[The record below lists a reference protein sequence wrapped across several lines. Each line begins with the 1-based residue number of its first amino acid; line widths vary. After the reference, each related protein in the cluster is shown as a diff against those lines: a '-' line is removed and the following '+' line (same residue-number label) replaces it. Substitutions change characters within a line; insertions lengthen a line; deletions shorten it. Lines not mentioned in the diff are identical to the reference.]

1 MVAST
6 RTPRTS
12 ATRSGRESD
21 VDQFTSNGTFNP
33 PQHAYLVDETGEA
46 SFTFVCLGVGGGPLE
61 NDCSCYLLKPAHR
74 QWTDG
79 SIVIEGGSW
88 LGALTRVLENV
99 GPNSAFHD
107 TQFPSEV
114 PAIRAGFIGS
124 FAHSFLISHAHLDH
138 ILGLVLGSASL
149 PGKSNVYGL
158 KGTLDNIMGV
168 FNGKIWPRLASFD
181 DDGGPAVYKLKPLE
195 PQTRTSVDDDLTV
208 LPFALSHG
216 LNPSVIPAPPTP
228 NPLFATR
235 LSLSNKRLSL
245 PLNGYFSTPASGGV
259 GYGPDRSSGLAG
271 SGERPV
277 FTSPFA
283 PEPASAAADTSNAT
297 IRHTENLPSTP
308 PTEEKDPRT
317 KNRSALEPGSPTSG
331 VAMSANNSAP
341 LPTYQSTSAFSQA
354 IAKAS
359 AGGSLRLS
367 SMRTRRPKTAQGSE
381 KAISAIASA
390 GVNAPPTVAEVNSRS
405 SSVVAGSNMSGR
417 RNMAPQHVPLEPSFP
432 ALDSTAFFITNEKT
446 QKDVLFFGDVEPD
459 SISQSPRNGRIWTH
473 AGQRFADGKLNTV
486 FLECSFP
493 ASHPTEFLYG
503 HLSVK
508 HVFDELDTMARVVV
522 AERKRSS
529 LRKQRRAADSSL
541 GRSTT
546 SEGASRKIYASQ
558 LPQIPA
564 LHTSER
570 LITDEELQKSLEGL
584 HVVIIHVKTA
594 LFPSYEAT
602 PRPSIASTS
611 SYETAENGEPT
622 TSKAELKKS
631 PSIGRASERVSRP
644 MDTRSMQKRI
654 LQELE
659 EREEDIGL
667 GVHFVMA
674 QQGMRIDC

>member
-6 RTPRTS
+6 STPRTS
-12 ATRSGRESD
+12 AARSSRTSD

-79 SIVIEGGSW
+79 SVVLEGGSW
-88 LGALTRVLENV
+88 LGALTRILENV

-149 PGKSNVYGL
+149 PQKSNVYGL

-181 DDGGPAVYKLKPLE
+181 DDGGPAIYRLKSLE
-195 PQTRTSVDDDLTV
+195 PQKKALVDDDLSV

-216 LNPSVIPAPPTP
+216 LNPSVVPAPPTP
-228 NPLFATR
+228 NPLFARR

-245 PLNGYFSTPASGGV
+245 PLNGYFSTPSSAGA

-271 SGERPV
+271 SGDRPV

-283 PEPASAAADTSNAT
+283 PESVPVAADTSNVT
-297 IRHTENLPSTP
+297 IRHAENTLSTP
-308 PTEEKDPRT
+308 PPEGEPKT
-317 KNRSALEPGSPTSG
+317 KQRSEVEPGSPTSG
-331 VAMSANNSAP
+331 IAMTANNSVP
-341 LPTYQSTSAFSQA
+341 PPTYQSTSAFSQA

-367 SMRTRRPKTAQGSE
+367 SLRTRRPKTAQGSE
-381 KAISAIASA
+381 KAINAPASA
-390 GVNAPPTVAEVNSRS
+390 GANAPPTVDEVSSRAS
-405 SSVVAGSNMSGR
+405 SIVAGSNMSGR
-417 RNMAPQHVPLEPSFP
+417 RNLAPQHVSLEPSFP

-459 SISQSPRNGRIWTH
+459 SVSQSPRNGRIWTH
-473 AGQRFADGKLNTV
+473 AGQRFAEGKLNTI

-503 HLSVK
+503 HLSVE
-508 HVFDELDTMARVVV
+508 HVFDELDTLARVVV
-522 AERKRSS
+522 AERKRSRI
-529 LRKQRRAADSSL
+529 RKQRKAADV
-541 GRSTT
+541 GKSTT
-546 SEGASRKIYASQ
+546 SEGASRRIYASQ

-570 LITDEELQKSLEGL
+570 LITDEELRSSLDGL

-611 SYETAENGEPT
+611 SYETAENGEPAS
-622 TSKAELKKS
+622 SKADTKKS
-631 PSIGRASERVSRP
+631 PSIGRTSERVNRP
-644 MDTRSMQKRI
+644 MDSRSMQKRI

>member
-1 MVAST
+1 MVASAS
-6 RTPRTS
+6 TPRTS
-12 ATRSGRESD
+12 AARSSRTSD
-21 VDQFTSNGTFNP
+21 IDQFTSNGTFNP

-79 SIVIEGGSW
+79 SVVIEGGSW

-107 TQFPSEV
+107 TEFPSEI

-168 FNGKIWPRLASFD
+168 FNGKIWPKLASFD

-195 PQTRTSVDDDLTV
+195 PQTRASVDSDLTV

-245 PLNGYFSTPASGGV
+245 PLNGYFSTPSGSGGS

-283 PEPASAAADTSNAT
+283 PESIPAAADSSNAT
-297 IRHTENLPSTP
+297 IKHSENAPNTP
-308 PTEEKDPRT
+308 PPAADHKI
-317 KNRSALEPGSPTSG
+317 KFRSDMEPGSPTSSG
-331 VAMSANNSAP
+331 GIAMTANNS
-341 LPTYQSTSAFSQA
+341 LPPSTHQSTSAFSQA

-359 AGGSLRLS
+359 ASGSLRLS
-367 SMRTRRPKTAQGSE
+367 SIRTRRPKTAQGSE
-381 KAISAIASA
+381 KAINAIASA
-390 GVNAPPTVAEVNSRS
+390 GVSAPPTVDEVNSRS

-417 RNMAPQHVPLEPSFP
+417 RNMQPQHVSLEPSFP
-432 ALDSTAFFITNEKT
+432 ALDSTAFFITNERT

-473 AGQRFADGKLNTV
+473 AGQRFADGKLNTI

-508 HVFDELDTMARVVV
+508 HVFDELETLARVVV
-522 AERKRSS
+522 AERKRSII
-529 LRKQRRAADSSL
+529 RKQRRAADL
-541 GRSTT
+541 GKSTT
-546 SEGASRKIYASQ
+546 SEGASRRIYASQ

-570 LITDEELQKSLEGL
+570 LITDEELQSSLEGL
-584 HVVIIHVKTA
+584 HVIIIHVKTA
-594 LFPSYEAT
+594 LFPSFEAT

-611 SYETAENGEPT
+611 SYETAENGET
-622 TSKAELKKS
+622 TTPKHESKKS
-631 PSIGRASERVSRP
+631 PSIGRASRP

>member
-1 MVAST
+1 MATYTNKS
-6 RTPRTS
+6 RISSHAGRTS
-12 ATRSGRESD
+12 E
-21 VDQFTSNGTFNP
+21 VDPFTSNGTFNP
-33 PQHAYLVDETGEA
+33 PQHAYLVDEKGEA

-74 QWTDG
+74 QWTEG
-79 SIVIEGGSW
+79 SVVLEGGSW

-107 TQFPSEV
+107 THFPSEI

-168 FNGKIWPRLASFD
+168 FNGKIWPKLASFD
-181 DDGGPAVYKLKPLE
+181 DDGGPAVYRLKPLE
-195 PQTRTSVDDDLTV
+195 PQARALIDDDLTV

-228 NPLFATR
+228 NPLFASR

-245 PLNGYFSTPASGGV
+245 PLNGYFSPPSAGGI
-259 GYGPDRSSGLAG
+259 GYGVDRSSGSAG
-271 SGERPV
+271 SGEKPV

-283 PEPASAAADTSNAT
+283 PDSSSSAADTSTST
-297 IRHTENLPSTP
+297 IKHSGNTPSTP
-308 PTEEKDPRT
+308 PSAENT
-317 KNRSALEPGSPTSG
+317 KTARHRPELEPGSPTSG
-331 VAMSANNSAP
+331 VGIGGTNSGPSATSH
-341 LPTYQSTSAFSQA
+341 STSAFSQA

-359 AGGSLRLS
+359 ASGSLRLS
-367 SMRTRRPKTAQGSE
+367 SIRTRRPKTAQGSE
-381 KAISAIASA
+381 RSTNTTASA
-390 GVNAPPTVAEVNSRS
+390 GASAPPTVPEVSSRS

-417 RNMAPQHVPLEPSFP
+417 RNLAPQHVSLEPSFP
-432 ALDSTAFFITNEKT
+432 ALDSTAFFITNERT

-459 SISQSPRNGRIWTH
+459 SVSQSPRNGRIWTH
-473 AGQRFADGKLNTV
+473 AGQRFAEGKLNTI

-508 HVFDELDTMARVVV
+508 HVFDELDTLARVVT
-522 AERKRSS
+522 AERKRSRV
-529 LRKQRRAADSSL
+529 RKQRKAADSNAGKS
-541 GRSTT
+541 SN
-546 SEGASRKIYASQ
+546 SEGASKRIYASQ

-570 LITDEELQKSLEGL
+570 LITDEELHGSLNGL

-611 SYETAENGEPT
+611 SYETAENGESTKMKP
-622 TSKAELKKS
+622 EGKKS
-631 PSIGRASERVSRP
+631 PSITRTSERLERP
-644 MDTRSMQKRI
+644 IDVRSMQKRI